1 MKQRLSIAFLLM
13 SVMWLVLGLD
23 SANSKK
29 LPGQATRIQTQKERP
44 VFAPGEIRVKFRQA
58 FSHVTMES
66 AAPASG
72 IFSLDAKLMDYGVTS
87 MTKAF
92 YPKSSGQNTH
102 ALSKVYT
109 FHFDKTKDPLEV
121 ARAFAAEPAVEYAE
135 PIPCHYLDEIP
146 DDPLY
151 GQQEHLPQIY
161 MPQAWEFVKG
171 DSNVIIAVIDGGT
184 DWEHP
189 DLIENI
195 WINEDE
201 HEGDA
206 NGDGY
211 PGLAG
216 VDDDGDGGIDLNDVN
231 VMVSDYDNDD
241 VALWGPN
248 EILESTPGAPGGDDD
263 FDDIALAAL
272 DDDENGFPDD
282 IRGWDFGEWDNNP
295 TNQPTDL
302 DAYFHGTVTSGLAS
316 ARTNNKSHVAGVAWN
331 CKIMAIKCGK
341 DAKEY
346 ERGIFNSIE
355 AIKYAVDNGADI
367 LNLSFGGFY
376 PPSEYER
383 TEGVEYAYSRGALVV
398 ASAGNE
404 LVSYP
409 HYPSGYP
416 HVLAVTWVYSNDQL
430 TIYTAYGN
438 SVDVAAPG
446 VMLLSLL
453 PDNGTIRMSGSSSA
467 TPVVSGLAG
476 LIKSQHPEWGPME
489 LMRQIVLT
497 ADNIDAMNPGYEG
510 QLGSGRV
517 NGYRAVTESDPAE
530 VEPKIRLNGNIVFS
544 DSLGGDNDDIFER
557 GEDVVVTI
565 PPYRNYSVSP
575 AENLEFIMTSN
586 DTDITITNGSYTF
599 GYMPPDTT
607 ISIPGNFSFMV
618 NANARGKTSEIY
630 IGWQA
635 DGGAGYQ
642 DTFRVIIG
650 KIPVLIVD
658 DDRGD
663 YAAETMYT
671 TILDDLNM
679 NYAVWD
685 RLNNG
690 PLGPDQLANFPIVIW
705 LCEWAFPALDPDDQ
719 VAISN
724 FLDNGGSLFISG
736 QDLGWDFNDPSGY
749 GYAQRDFYKKY
760 LHAIYHA
767 DVSPVT
773 DVLGIAGDP
782 IGDGLRFNVYQPG
795 LPIDNQYPDEIEPD
809 SGATSVF
816 EYAGG
821 SHHKFGVKYDGD
833 HKVVYLAMGLEA
845 IDAREFTLPDEYSPT
860 RTDVMKR
867 TIDWLNFIDFEP
879 PTDKEDLNQP
889 VTIAASIPQ
898 RVTEDLIALELH
910 WKKDQDAQF
919 TTVAMTPQGGKIYSA
934 EIPGPGSIS
943 TINYYFKLVN
953 SYYAWQSPP
962 PYETETY
969 SYYVGP
975 DPNPPMFSHV
985 ALPSTING
993 QKSRSVMVAV
1003 SDNSG
1008 LDTASVF
1015 VHYWTKSVSDSV
1027 KLSAGESI
1035 GQFLGD
1041 LPKFSYGDT
1050 VYYYFTAS
1058 DLSQLKNK
1066 GQSETYSFNLGFEDF
1081 EYGLDS
1087 WASDASGWGL
1097 ADLYSHSGDYSINNS
1112 PGKNPYPNNLNVAI
1126 TTAFDI
1132 DLSHTDNAVLKFWT
1146 KVYLEFNHDYGYVE
1160 VSADGGATWARL
1172 GSAFNGFVT
1181 DWKQQTLSLSDYCGA
1196 GFDDVRIRFRMVSD
1210 ATQVPPLPGW
1220 FIDDVQIIE
1229 GVSIPAEVEQVAGV
1243 LPEQFVLHQNYPNPF
1258 NPTTTIRFDVPMT
1271 TSVNVS
1277 IFNVRGELIR
1287 TLVAE
1292 TKPAGAYTIQW
1303 NGRDN
1308 QGRMVTSGLY
1318 FYKLTGPDFSTT
1330 RKLLLL
1336 K

>member
-1 MKQRLSIAFLLM
+1 MKQRLSVAFLLM
-13 SVMWLVLGLD
+13 SVLGLLLGLD

-29 LPGQATRIQTQKERP
+29 LPGRSLTNEARP
-44 VFAPGEIRVKFRQA
+44 VHVPGEIRVKFKPV
-58 FSHVTMES
+58 FSNVTLES

-72 IFSLDAKLMDYGVTS
+72 IFSLDAKMMEYGITFA
-87 MTKAF
+87 TKAF
-92 YPKSSGQNTH
+92 YPKTSGQITQ
-102 ALSKVYT
+102 ALSRVYT
-109 FHFDKTKDPLEV
+109 FHFDKTKDPRDV

-135 PIPCHYLDEIP
+135 PIPYHYLDEIP

-151 GQQEHLPQIY
+151 SQQEHLPQID
-161 MPQAWEFVKG
+161 MPQAWEYVKG

-189 DLIENI
+189 DLIDNI

-206 NGDGY
+206 NGDGA

-216 VDDDGDGGIDLNDVN
+216 VDDDGDGGIDLNDMH
-231 VMVSDYDNDD
+231 VMVSDYDNDE
-241 VALWGPN
+241 VALWGQN

-263 FDDIALAAL
+263 FDDVALAAL

-295 TNQPTDL
+295 TSQPADL

-316 ARTNNKSHVAGVAWN
+316 ARTNNRIHVAGVGWN
-331 CKIMAIKCGK
+331 CTVMAIKCGR
-341 DAKEY
+341 DAKEF
-346 ERGIFNSIE
+346 ERGIYNSIE
-355 AIKYAVDNGADI
+355 AIQYAVNNGADI

-376 PPSEYER
+376 APSEYER
-383 TEGVEYAYSRGALVV
+383 TEGVEYAYSRGVLVV

-404 LVSYP
+404 LVPYP

-416 HVLAVTWVYSNDQL
+416 HALSVTWVYSNDQ
-430 TIYTAYGN
+430 ITAYTTYGDA
-438 SVDVAAPG
+438 VDVAAPG

-453 PDNGTIRMSGSSSA
+453 PENGVIRMSGSSSA
-467 TPVVSGLAG
+467 TPVVAGLAG
-476 LIKSQHPEWGPME
+476 LIKSQHPDWGPME
-489 LMRQIVLT
+489 IMRQIVLT
-497 ADNIDAMNPGYEG
+497 ADNIDALNPGYEG

-517 NGYRAVTESDPAE
+517 NGYRAVTEIDPPE
-530 VEPKIRLNGNIVFS
+530 LEPKIRLDGNIVFS

-557 GEDVVVTI
+557 GEDVVVSI
-565 PPYRNYSVSP
+565 PLYRNFSVSP
-575 AENLEFIMTSN
+575 AENLEFFMTAN
-586 DTDITITNGSYTF
+586 DTDITITDGSYSF
-599 GYMPPDTT
+599 GTVPPDTT
-607 ISIPGNFSFMV
+607 ISIPGNFNFRV
-618 NANARGKTSEIY
+618 NAHARGKTAEIY

-635 DGGAGYQ
+635 DGGLSYQ

-663 YAAETMYT
+663 YQAEIMYT
-671 TILDDLNM
+671 SILDDLNV

-685 RLNNG
+685 RWNNG

-705 LCEWAFPALDPDDQ
+705 LCEWAFPSLDIDDQ
-719 VAISN
+719 IAISN
-724 FLDNGGSLFISG
+724 FLDFGGSLFISG
-736 QDLGWDFNDPSGY
+736 QDVGWDFNDPSGY
-749 GYAQRDFYKKY
+749 GYSQRDFYKNY
-760 LHAIYHA
+760 LHAIYQA

-809 SGATSVF
+809 SGATTVF

-833 HKVVYLAMGLEA
+833 HNVVYLAMGLEA
-845 IDAREFTLPDEYSPT
+845 IDAAESTLPTEYSLT
-860 RTDVMKR
+860 RTLVMKR
-867 TIDWLNFIDFEP
+867 IINWLNFIEFEP
-879 PTDKEDLNQP
+879 PLDRENLDQP
-889 VTIAASIPQ
+889 VTITANIPQ
-898 RVTEDLIALELH
+898 RVTEDLIGLELH

-919 TTVAMTPQGGKIYSA
+919 TAVAMTPQGGNVYSA
-934 EIPGPGSIS
+934 DIPGPGIIT

-953 SYYAWQSPP
+953 SYYDWQSPP
-962 PYETETY
+962 SYETSTY

-975 DPNPPMFSHV
+975 DPNPPTFSHV

-993 QKSRSVMVAV
+993 QKARPLMVAV

-1015 VHYWTKSVSDSV
+1015 VHYWTKSVSDSM
-1027 KLSAGESI
+1027 KLSAGENA
-1035 GQFLGD
+1035 GQYLGT

-1050 VYYYFTAS
+1050 VYYYFTAY
-1058 DLSQLKNK
+1058 DLSQLKNR
-1066 GQSETYSFNLGFEDF
+1066 GQSATYSFCLGFEDF
-1081 EYGLDS
+1081 ESGLDNWS
-1087 WASDASGWGL
+1087 VEVDGWGL
-1097 ADLYSHSGDYSINNS
+1097 TELYALSGDYSLNNS
-1112 PGKNPYPNNLNVAI
+1112 PGQSTYPNNQNVTIA
-1126 TTAFDI
+1126 TAFDI

-1146 KVYLEFNHDYGYVE
+1146 KVYLEFNHDYGYIE
-1160 VSADGGATWARL
+1160 VSPDGGATWQVL
-1172 GSAFNGFVT
+1172 GDAMNGFIT
-1181 DWKQQTLSLSDYCGA
+1181 TWKQQTVSLSAFCGA
-1196 GFDDVRIRFRMVSD
+1196 GFEDVRLKFRIVTD

-1229 GVSIPAEVEQVAGV
+1229 GVSIPAQVEQVGEV
-1243 LPEQFVLHQNYPNPF
+1243 LPEHFVLHQNYPNPF
-1258 NPTTTIRFDVPMT
+1258 NPTTTIQFDVPTMA
-1271 TSVNVS
+1271 N
-1277 IFNVRGELIR
+1277 IHLAIYNVRGELIR
-1287 TLVAE
+1287 TLVDE
-1292 TKPAGAYTIQW
+1292 TKPAGAYSIRW
-1303 NGRDN
+1303 NGRDDHG
-1308 QGRMVTSGLY
+1308 QRVTSGLY
-1318 FYKLTGPDFSTT
+1318 FYKLTGPDFSAT
-1330 RKLLLL
+1330 RKLVLL